1 MKNFFSSKNT
11 NGFTF
16 TKEDSS
22 YLFTTENIRG
32 YMPGMEGM
40 NVLTVCASADHYLN
54 AYLMGASNVDVF
66 DINELTRFVLNLKK
80 CALCYLDYEEFLDY
94 FGISNINNVLD
105 YKIYSKFSKY
115 LDDETKYYFDSYYK
129 LVNYNGTYL
138 YYRTDLFYS
147 LIVKLGDNIKKLNY
161 YMDIESYYKLQ
172 GIMRGIS
179 YVNFISSDI
188 NELDSKLDCN
198 YDFMFFSN
206 IMDYQSDLGK
216 FMDSI
221 DRLKNYL
228 NVYGSMFFGYL
239 YDIKNNKLN
248 SFANELV
255 KSKEYYSILIKGY
268 YDVCNEMKSQD
279 KVLVYSKI

>member
-1 MKNFFSSKNT
+1 MVNFFSSKNK

-22 YLFTTENIRG
+22 YLFTTENIRF
-32 YMPGMEGM
+32 YMPRMDDC
-40 NVLTVCASADHYLN
+40 NVLTVCASSDHYLN

-80 CALCYLDYEEFLDY
+80 CALCYLDYEEFLEY

-105 YKIYSKFSKY
+105 YNIYIKFSKY
-115 LDDETKYYFDSYYK
+115 LDDVTKYYFDCYYK
-129 LVNYNGTYL
+129 LVNYNGSYL

-161 YMDIESYYKLQ
+161 YLDIENYYKLQ
-172 GIMRGIS
+172 GIMRGIGN
-179 YVNFISSDI
+179 VNFISSDI
-188 NELDSKLDCN
+188 NELDGKLDN
-198 YDFMFFSN
+198 KYDFMFFSN
-206 IMDYQSDLGK
+206 IMDYQSDLDK
-216 FMDSI
+216 FMGSI
-221 DRLKNYL
+221 NRLKDYL
-228 NVYGSMFFGYL
+228 NIYGTMYFSYL

-255 KSKEYYSILIKGY
+255 KSRDYYSILIKGY
-268 YDVCNEMKSQD
+268 YNVCNEMCSQD